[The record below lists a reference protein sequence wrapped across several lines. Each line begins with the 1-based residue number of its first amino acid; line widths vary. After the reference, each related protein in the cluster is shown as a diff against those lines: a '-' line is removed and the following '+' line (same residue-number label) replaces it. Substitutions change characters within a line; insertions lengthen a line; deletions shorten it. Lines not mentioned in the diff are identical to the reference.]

1 MDSEKP
7 KKISLWRFVF
17 SDPRFSTLNRAEYVL
32 FNAAGLATIASLLVL
47 LWYLNFNPLVLAG
60 ACFVFLWLTRIVIK
74 FILPY
79 GKTQGITQQVIAQQ
93 QRKSLP
99 AMIIV
104 MIAALIG
111 IPLFLNYRYLAL
123 TGHNILSFLDS
134 PEKNTQP
141 IASDKFILLQI
152 TTDADDLSDNS
163 TYESGH
169 FSYDRSAGTL
179 TFNNFDASQ
188 KIDQKMKGY
197 YTDPQVM
204 VLTIED
210 NEIGR
215 KFPPSDP
222 YTVLPSKLPFFLPF
236 ATYDYDRPQLTVIS
250 QDGEIFIKQR
260 RVDAKTGEVE
270 KNMMKENNLG
280 LITETVKIIPGQTYE
295 FHDKSGKAIKLIH
308 LGVFERSKLSFEPS
322 AGQPQ
327 Q

>member
-1 MDSEKP
+1 
-7 KKISLWRFVF
+7 LWKFVL
-17 SDPRFSTLNRAEYVL
+17 SDPRFSALNRAEYVL

-60 ACFVFLWLTRIVIK
+60 ACFVFLWMARIVVK
-74 FILPY
+74 YILPY
-79 GKTQGITQQVIAQQ
+79 GKAQGITQQVIAQQ

-111 IPLFLNYRYLAL
+111 IPLFLNYRYLTL
-123 TGHNILSFLDS
+123 TGHSILSFMDS
-134 PEKNTQP
+134 PEKNVQP
-141 IASDKFILLQI
+141 IAGDKFILLQI

-169 FSYDRSAGTL
+169 FSYNRGGGAFA
-179 TFNNFDASQ
+179 FNNFDASQ

-236 ATYDYDRPQLTVIS
+236 ATYDYDRPQLTVIG
-250 QDGEIFIKQR
+250 QGGEIYIRQKRF
-260 RVDAKTGEVE
+260 DAKTGEVE

-280 LITETVKIIPGQTYE
+280 LITETVKIVPGQTYE
-295 FHDKSGKAIKLIH
+295 FHDESGKAIKLIH
-308 LGVFERSKLSFEPS
+308 LGIFERTKLTFEPS
-322 AGQPQ
+322 TGLPPQ
-327 Q
+327 